1 MSIPGPAPFPHV
13 KKETP
18 LGAKGYCEVMAT
30 ALTGSTGR
38 AMDHEDTPVDA
49 LQQWYGGLV
58 HSLMSIRESPAR
70 NWDPDAPPR

>member
-1 MSIPGPAPFPHV
+1 
-13 KKETP
+13 
-18 LGAKGYCEVMAT
+18 MAT

-49 LQQWYGGLV
+49 LQQWHGGLV